1 MPLILQ
7 HSRSPSNTAALCITR
22 METSFNTPD
31 PLGHTSKFDVSKHVE
46 YLRQGSVNPSRQFS
60 TLSPCSLSHPAT
72 SDPLGQAPIQTEL
85 LSVVTDS
92 ILNIRALLGNI
103 SLVNEINFV
112 INPIWVKGG
121 VMSAGAIS
129 SNVFLGVKDS
139 HSHQDFYQDPDE
151 YIFDPDP
158 MTRNNDFNLQSLR
171 AICPLF
177 HILWTFNLPQLLVA
191 LTGCQ

>member
-1 MPLILQ
+1 MKDQDCSSVFFPVQ
-7 HSRSPSNTAALCITR
+7 SSPVPVFFRSWDRTFKLYLWPTGSSTYPNWVAIRSNDC
-22 METSFNTPD
+22 
-31 PLGHTSKFDVSKHVE
+31 
-46 YLRQGSVNPSRQFS
+46 
-60 TLSPCSLSHPAT
+60 
-72 SDPLGQAPIQTEL
+72 
-85 LSVVTDS
+85 

-129 SNVFLGVKDS
+129 SVLSFGVNNS
-139 HSHQDFYQDPDE
+139 HSPHQDFYQDPDE

-158 MTRNNDFNLQSLR
+158 GTKNNDFNLWSLR

-177 HILWTFNLPQLLVA
+177 HILRILHSFSVVGSPNRLPITYLPDVDMA
-191 LTGCQ
+191 VNTVPV